1 MARIS
6 LSRFGEGLPVKL
18 ARFIFSISGIG
29 MSSAPSP
36 AFRRTGLAWLIL
48 VTLALIG
55 AYWWWVI
62 GRPVALPDA
71 PSARIACVSY
81 APFRNAGETPL
92 DAQAFISPER
102 IDEDLRALS
111 QRFDCVRTYSQGQGL
126 SAVPQIAE
134 RYGMKVLLGIW
145 LGGDK
150 KANAQQIELGIDAA
164 RKYPQVLRGVIVGN
178 EVLLRGDLSAAQLA
192 GYLHEVRT
200 AVSVPVTYA
209 DVWEFWLRHPE
220 LAGSVDYLTIH
231 ILPYWED
238 QPVSPE
244 RAVQHVAT
252 VYAKVQQ
259 AFPGRRVMIGET
271 GWPSAGRPRQAASA
285 SVVNE
290 ARYLREFL
298 LYAATVQMPYNVI
311 EAFDQPW
318 KRAQE
323 GTAGGYWGIFD
334 AQARPKFAMQGPVT
348 EEPRWWAGWLAGV
361 AGAALFA
368 LVGAWR
374 RRWTGWRGWLAL
386 KLGGFASG
394 CALAWQFRQMLFACR
409 DPWEWT
415 ESLMACALA
424 LLSALWLARWI
435 AARMAGVASRSL
447 PHWLRPAW
455 LFALAFYELLLV
467 FDGRYRD
474 FPLGLFLLP
483 CAGFA
488 LIGWLSDRREVAMP
502 MLEERFLAAWLP
514 LLAAI
519 VLVQEGGLT
528 PAAWLWLG
536 LNLLL
541 ALSVLFDWRSAR
553 LQSQQ
558 A

>member
-1 MARIS
+1 
-6 LSRFGEGLPVKL
+6 
-18 ARFIFSISGIG
+18 
-29 MSSAPSP
+29 MSSVPSP
-36 AFRRTGLAWLIL
+36 VFRRAGVAW
-48 VTLALIG
+48 LALIALALAG
-55 AYWWWVI
+55 AYWWWLI
-62 GRPVALPDA
+62 GRPVSLPDA

-81 APFRNAGETPL
+81 APFRQVGETPL
-92 DAQAFISPER
+92 DVNAYISPER

-111 QRFDCVRTYSQGQGL
+111 KRFDCVRTYSQGQGL

-134 RYGMKVLLGIW
+134 RYGMKVLMGIW
-145 LGGDK
+145 LGSDRTM
-150 KANAQQIELGIDAA
+150 NAQQVRLGIATA
-164 RKYPQVLRGVIVGN
+164 NKYPQVLRGVIVGN
-178 EVLLRGDLSAAQLA
+178 EVLLRGELPSKELA
-192 GYLHEVRT
+192 GYLQQVRA
-200 AVSVPVTYA
+200 AVDVPVTYA

-252 VYAKVQQ
+252 VYATVRQ
-259 AFPGRRVMIGET
+259 AFPGRTVMIGET

-298 LYAATVQMPYNVI
+298 RYAATVSMPYNVI

-323 GTAGGYWGIFD
+323 GTVGGYWGIFD
-334 AQARPKFAMQGPVT
+334 AHARPKFAMQGAVT
-348 EEPRWWAGWLAGV
+348 EEPRWWAGWLVGA

-368 LVGAWR
+368 LVGSWR
-374 RRWTGWRGWLAL
+374 RRWCGARGWAALAL
-386 KLGGFASG
+386 AGVASG

-409 DPWEWT
+409 DAWEWT
-415 ESLMACALA
+415 VSLAACVLA
-424 LLSALWLARWI
+424 LLTALQLARWI
-435 AARMAGVASRSL
+435 AARLGSAPTAPPLR
-447 PHWLRPAW
+447 WLRLGW
-455 LFALAFYELLLV
+455 LFALAFYGLLLV
-467 FDGRYRD
+467 VNGRYRD

-483 CAGFA
+483 CAGYA
-488 LIGWLSDRREVAMP
+488 LVGWLSDRKALSMP
-502 MLEERFLAAWLP
+502 LLEERFLASLLP

-519 VLVQEGGLT
+519 VVLQESGLT
-528 PAAWLWLG
+528 PVAWLWLG

-541 ALSVLFDWRSAR
+541 ALPVLVDWWQVRR